1 MKNNKKI
8 LLIISGGI
16 AAYKTLDLIRN
27 LCSKNYEIKTIL
39 TKTAEEFVTPLS
51 ISSLSNNKVYLNKF
65 DLNEEIEM
73 DHIALSRWADLILVA
88 PATANIIENISNGS
102 ANDFINTVIL
112 ASNKKIF
119 LAPAMNV
126 KMWEKDA
133 TQINV
138 EKLKKRNFSM
148 IGPSE
153 GLLACGEFGEGRMAN
168 VNEIEFTIDNF
179 FIKKDI
185 NLSAVVTAG
194 PTREYIDPVRYISNE
209 SSGLQGYY
217 IAKKMVECGIKTKL
231 IMGPSQIKIE
241 DNINT
246 VKVTTAQEMLEAVKE
261 SLPTDIAVC
270 SAAVSDFRTDK
281 FEQKI
286 KKNNKDLNLKLYQN
300 MDILSFISNHNNLRP
315 KLVVGFA
322 AETNNVIEYA
332 KKKLEQKHCDWII
345 ANDVSDKNIGFNS
358 KNNEIS
364 IIRKNQEIEK
374 ISKREKSEIA
384 TLLVQKILKEFPINE
399 NKSLN

>member
-27 LCSKNYEIKTIL
+27 LRSKNYEIKTIL

-246 VKVTTAQEMLEAVKE
+246 VRVTTAQEMLEAVKE

-364 IIRKNQEIEK
+364 IIHKNQEIEK

>member
-16 AAYKTLDLIRN
+16 AAYKILDLIRN
-27 LCSKNYEIKTIL
+27 LRSKNYEIKTIL

-112 ASNKKIF
+112 ASNKKTF

-185 NLSAVVTAG
+185 NLSAVVTTG

-231 IMGPSQIKIE
+231 IIGPTQIKID
-241 DNINT
+241 DNIDT
-246 VKVTTAQEMLEAVKE
+246 IKVTTAQEMLEAVKE

-364 IIRKNQEIEK
+364 IIHKNQEIEK

>member
-27 LCSKNYEIKTIL
+27 LRSKNYEIKTIL

-185 NLSAVVTAG
+185 NLSAVITAG

-246 VKVTTAQEMLEAVKE
+246 IKVTTAQEMLEAVKE

>member
-27 LCSKNYEIKTIL
+27 LRSKNYEIKTIL

-246 VKVTTAQEMLEAVKE
+246 VRVTTAQEMLEAVKE

>member
-27 LCSKNYEIKTIL
+27 LRSKNYEIKTIL

-138 EKLKKRNFSM
+138 EKLNKRNFSM

-246 VKVTTAQEMLEAVKE
+246 IKVTTAQEMLEAVKE

-281 FEQKI
+281 FKQKI

-364 IIRKNQEIEK
+364 IIHKNQEIEK

>member
-27 LCSKNYEIKTIL
+27 LRSKNYEIKTIL

-168 VNEIEFTIDNF
+168 INEIEFTIDNF

>member
-1 MKNNKKI
+1 MKDNKKI

-27 LCSKNYEIKTIL
+27 LRSKNYEIKTIL

-73 DHIALSRWADLILVA
+73 DHIALSRWADIILVA

>member
-27 LCSKNYEIKTIL
+27 LRSKNYEIKTIL

-246 VKVTTAQEMLEAVKE
+246 IKVTTAQEMLEAVKE

-322 AETNNVIEYA
+322 AETSNVIEYA

-364 IIRKNQEIEK
+364 IIHKNQVIEK
-374 ISKREKSEIA
+374 ISKREKSELA

>member
-27 LCSKNYEIKTIL
+27 LRSKNYEIKTIL

-246 VKVTTAQEMLEAVKE
+246 IKVTTAQEMLEAIKE

-374 ISKREKSEIA
+374 ISKREKSELA

>member
-27 LCSKNYEIKTIL
+27 LRSKNYEIKTIL

-246 VKVTTAQEMLEAVKE
+246 AKVTTAQEMLEAVKE

-374 ISKREKSEIA
+374 ISKREKSELA

>member
-27 LCSKNYEIKTIL
+27 LRSKNYEIKTIL

-261 SLPTDIAVC
+261 SLPTDIAIC

>member
-16 AAYKTLDLIRN
+16 AAYKILDLIRN
-27 LCSKNYEIKTIL
+27 LRSKNYEIKTIL

-185 NLSAVVTAG
+185 NLSAVVTTG

-231 IMGPSQIKIE
+231 IIGPTQIKID
-241 DNINT
+241 DNIDT
-246 VKVTTAQEMLEAVKE
+246 IKVTTAQEMLEAVKE

-270 SAAVSDFRTDK
+270 SAAVSDFRTDQ

-364 IIRKNQEIEK
+364 IIHKNQEIEK

>member
-27 LCSKNYEIKTIL
+27 LRSKNYEIKTIL

-241 DNINT
+241 DNIST

>member
-27 LCSKNYEIKTIL
+27 LRSKNYEIKTIL

-246 VKVTTAQEMLEAVKE
+246 IKVTTAQEMLEAVKE

-364 IIRKNQEIEK
+364 IIHKNQEIEK

>member
-27 LCSKNYEIKTIL
+27 LRSKNYEIKTIL

-345 ANDVSDKNIGFNS
+345 ANDVSDRNIGFNS

-364 IIRKNQEIEK
+364 IIHKNQEIEK

>member
-16 AAYKTLDLIRN
+16 AAYKILDLIRN
-27 LCSKNYEIKTIL
+27 LRSKNCEIKTIL

-185 NLSAVVTAG
+185 NLSAVVTTG

-231 IMGPSQIKIE
+231 IIGPTQIKID
-241 DNINT
+241 DNIDT
-246 VKVTTAQEMLEAVKE
+246 IKVTTAQEMLEAVKE

-364 IIRKNQEIEK
+364 IIHKNQEIEK

>member
-1 MKNNKKI
+1 MNNNKKI

-27 LCSKNYEIKTIL
+27 LRSKKYEIKTIL

-51 ISSLSNNKVYLNKF
+51 VSSLSNNKVYLNKF

-73 DHIALSRWADLILVA
+73 DHIALSRWADLILIA
-88 PATANIIENISNGS
+88 PATANIIENIANGS

-133 TQINV
+133 TQTNV
-138 EKLKKRNFSM
+138 EKLKKRNFAI

-168 VNEIEFTIDNF
+168 VNEIELTIDNF
-179 FIKKDI
+179 FTKKT
-185 NLSAVVTAG
+185 NLSAIITAG

-231 IMGPSQIKIE
+231 IMGPTQIKIDE
-241 DNINT
+241 SIDTI
-246 VKVTTAQEMLEAVKE
+246 KVTTAQEMFEAVKD
-261 SLPTDIAVC
+261 SLPSDIAVC
-270 SAAVSDFRTDK
+270 SAAVSDFRTDQ
-281 FEQKI
+281 FEKKI
-286 KKNNKDLNLKLYQN
+286 KKNNEDLNLKLYQN

-364 IIRKNQEIEK
+364 IIQKNKEIER

-384 TLLVQKILKEFPINE
+384 SILVQKILKEFSINE

>member
-27 LCSKNYEIKTIL
+27 LRSKNYEIKTIL

>member
-27 LCSKNYEIKTIL
+27 LRSKNYEIKTIL

-133 TQINV
+133 TQINI

-364 IIRKNQEIEK
+364 IIHKNQEIEK

-384 TLLVQKILKEFPINE
+384 TLLVQKILKEFPIN
-399 NKSLN
+399 

>member
-27 LCSKNYEIKTIL
+27 LRSKNYEIKTIL

-73 DHIALSRWADLILVA
+73 DHITLSRWADLILVA

-148 IGPSE
+148 IGPSD

-231 IMGPSQIKIE
+231 IMGPSQIKID

-261 SLPTDIAVC
+261 SLPTDIAIC

-315 KLVVGFA
+315 KLVIGFA

-364 IIRKNQEIEK
+364 IIHKNQEIEK

>member
-16 AAYKTLDLIRN
+16 AAYKILDLIRN
-27 LCSKNYEIKTIL
+27 LRSKNYEIKTIL

-185 NLSAVVTAG
+185 NLSAVVTTG

-231 IMGPSQIKIE
+231 IIGPTHIKID
-241 DNINT
+241 DNIDT
-246 VKVTTAQEMLEAVKE
+246 IKVTTAQEMLEAVKE

-270 SAAVSDFRTDK
+270 SAAVSDFRTDQ

-364 IIRKNQEIEK
+364 IIHKNQKIEK